1 MSNSTNITKNPA
13 DAACSVPACND
24 FPSTLANCCGR
35 ENSELQYFNTTIGPY
50 ASCALVDSNDTEAYD
65 SYQSCLAKEEIPYFK
80 CNSQQ
85 NYGGISDG
93 CGLGI
98 GAAPINNTDWPNQQT
113 CSLPYSVNATRAFKQ
128 CCSNYNDGDGIVVY
142 NGGCNVGCMSNSTNG
157 TFSDCIRDDFR
168 NHPSYICTANDG
180 RENTNTSAGT
190 QMSPS
195 VAGIFTAFLLGA
207 SMLTL

>member
-1 MSNSTNITKNPA
+1 MSNSTNITNNPA

-35 ENSELQYFNTTIGPY
+35 ENSELQYFNTTTGPY

-85 NYGGISDG
+85 NYSGISDG

-98 GAAPINNTDWPNQQT
+98 ETAPINNTDWPNQQT
-113 CSLPYSVNATRAFKQ
+113 CSLPYSVNAARAFKAMLLQLQRWRRHCRLQWWMQ
-128 CCSNYNDGDGIVVY
+128 CRMHVEFD
-142 NGGCNVGCMSNSTNG
+142 
-157 TFSDCIRDDFR
+157 
-168 NHPSYICTANDG
+168 
-180 RENTNTSAGT
+180 
-190 QMSPS
+190 Q
-195 VAGIFTAFLLGA
+195 
-207 SMLTL
+207 